1 MAFGDVI
8 VKSTFEA
15 IAHYQDGTHR
25 LFGCLTST
33 GISKTV
39 EVEDIRCGV
48 DWTLKTILQLSSDM
62 TVTVSTAVWDD
73 YVMELQSGSDFSL
86 NQTVSVWKYEK
97 VLFTVST
104 TNATATITGT
114 PVGGIVKVQDQQKT
128 LYPATFAT
136 STVTATGAATTLG
149 GKYGYVMYQESTTAD
164 VLVFETDTLP
174 TVFGLTL
181 HGIAFDPETN
191 LKVADLYFDFPRV
204 QSDGAMELALAG
216 GTNTQTEITLRV
228 LPNAGE
234 FGKYIVEPVA

>member
-1 MAFGDVI
+1 MPFGDVI

-25 LFGCLTST
+25 LFGCLTSS

-39 EVEDIRCGV
+39 ETEDIRCGV

-62 TVTVSTAVWDD
+62 TVTVNTAVWDD

-86 NQTVSVWKYEK
+86 NQSVNVWKYEK
-97 VLFTVST
+97 VLFSAATLD
-104 TNATATITGT
+104 ATATITGT
-114 PVGGIVKVQDQQKT
+114 PLSNVVKVQDQQKT
-128 LYPATFAT
+128 LYAATFAT
-136 STVTATGAATTLG
+136 ATVTVTGGAAELA
-149 GKYGYVMYQESTTAD
+149 GKFAYVMYQEATTAD

-174 TVFGLTL
+174 KVFGLTL
-181 HGIAFDPETN
+181 HGIAFDPQTN
-191 LKVADLYFDFPRV
+191 LKVADLYFDFPMV
-204 QSDGAMELALAG
+204 QSDGAMDLALAG

-234 FGKYIVEPVA
+234 FGKYIVEAVA